1 MSVRIGDCFLEHR
14 EQKVERL
21 KSFLYIGLV
30 IVIYKSKTMT
40 ILFIILIT
48 AGFVFSTVMLIRE
61 QKLRRLLLEERVRL
75 KKENSDG
82 NTGNG

>member
-1 MSVRIGDCFLEHR
+1 
-14 EQKVERL
+14 
-21 KSFLYIGLV
+21 
-30 IVIYKSKTMT
+30 MT

-82 NTGNG
+82 NVGNG